1 MGMAERP
8 VRVLLVE
15 DDEDDYLLTRDLF
28 DELPAGAYVLERV
41 AAFDEAVAR
50 VLGCQYDVFLVDY
63 RLGSHT
69 GLELLAAARTA
80 GCTAP
85 MIMLTGQHEREVD
98 LEAMDA
104 GAVDF
109 LLKDRLD
116 AGGLERSMRYAL
128 AQRRLQDQIRQS
140 NLLLEQRVRER
151 TADQKTLNEALHAE
165 IAERKRVEEKLLDA
179 DRRKDV
185 FLATLAHELRNPL
198 APLTA
203 AVQLIA
209 ADPDRGEQI
218 GQLAGMMSR
227 QLDQLVR
234 LIDDLLDVSRITSGK
249 LNLRTEPANL
259 AECIQGA
266 IDQSR
271 PLIDSR
277 KHALQVSIPE
287 EPLVV
292 RGDKVR
298 LAQIVSN
305 LLINAAKY
313 TPPGGRI
320 ELTVVRAANEVEIV
334 VRDNGI
340 GIPRPMQSR
349 IFQLFAQIDSSTTRS
364 NGGLGIGLTIVKTLV
379 EMHRGTIR
387 AQSPGPGRGSTFTIR
402 LPLMA
407 AIPVSAP
414 VQKEPAHG
422 PLPELRVLVVDDNE
436 PAAHLMSRLLQKLGQ
451 EVHVASSGAVALD
464 ELPKVHP
471 DIVISDVAMPGMSG
485 YDLAREIRRLD
496 LPQRPYLVA
505 VTGYG
510 QESDRQEALAAGF
523 DKHLTKP
530 VGVGTLEQLLRSR
543 GGGLQVN
550 QPA

>member
-436 PAAHLMSRLLQKLGQ
+436 SAAHLMSRLLQKLGQ